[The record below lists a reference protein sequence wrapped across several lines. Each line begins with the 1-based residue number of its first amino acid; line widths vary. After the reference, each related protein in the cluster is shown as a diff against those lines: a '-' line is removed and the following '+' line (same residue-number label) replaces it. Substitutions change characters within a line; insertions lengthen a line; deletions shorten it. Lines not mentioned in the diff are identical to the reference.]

1 MKLNFR
7 CAGAAHC
14 PPHPG
19 FPRANALRWPCLP
32 IERIFMPS
40 LDTCIAFFAL
50 VFVLGFAPG
59 PDNIFV
65 MVQSITLGRT
75 AGLVAML
82 GMCAGLAVHTL
93 AVALG
98 LAAIF
103 AASATAFTVLKVLGA
118 GYLAYL
124 AWQAF
129 RAPAGTLSMPVA
141 QPPNLRRLFFRGWLM
156 NLTNPKIVFFFLAL
170 LPQFVHADRGAIAT
184 QIGVLGAIFI
194 GSTCITFGAIA
205 WFSATLSTRLR
216 GSPTAQLWLNRM
228 AGTVF
233 LGMAARL
240 ALADR

>member
-1 MKLNFR
+1 
-7 CAGAAHC
+7 
-14 PPHPG
+14 
-19 FPRANALRWPCLP
+19 
-32 IERIFMPS
+32 MPTM
-40 LDTCIAFFAL
+40 DTGLAFFAL
-50 VFVLGFAPG
+50 VLMLGFAPG

-65 MVQSITLGRT
+65 MVQSVTQGRM
-75 AGLVAML
+75 AGWVATL

-103 AASATAFTVLKVLGA
+103 AASATAFTVLKVVGA
-118 GYLAYL
+118 AYLAYL

-129 RAPAGTLSMPVA
+129 RAPAGTLSAAVER
-141 QPPNLRRLFFRGWLM
+141 QPNLRRIFLRGWVM

-170 LPQFVHADRGAIAT
+170 LPQFVHAERGPIAM

-194 GSTCITFGAIA
+194 FATLITFGAIA
-205 WFSATLSTRLR
+205 YFSATVSTRLR
-216 GSPTAQLWLNRM
+216 NAPQAQLRLNRM

-240 ALADR
+240 ATAEH

>member
-1 MKLNFR
+1 
-7 CAGAAHC
+7 
-14 PPHPG
+14 
-19 FPRANALRWPCLP
+19 
-32 IERIFMPS
+32 MPT
-40 LDTCIAFFAL
+40 LDTCLAFFAL

-65 MVQSITLGRT
+65 MMQSVTQGRT

-103 AASATAFTVLKVLGA
+103 AASTTAFTVLKVVGA
-118 GYLAYL
+118 GYLTYL

-129 RAPAGTLSMPVA
+129 RAPPGLLAVPVER
-141 QPPNLRRLFFRGWLM
+141 QPQLRRIFLRGWVM

-170 LPQFVHADRGAIAT
+170 LPQFVHADRGAIAA
-184 QIGVLGAIFI
+184 QLGVLGAIFI
-194 GSTCITFGAIA
+194 GSTLITFGAIA
-205 WFSATLSTRLR
+205 CFSATVSSRLR

-240 ALADR
+240 AMAER

>member
-1 MKLNFR
+1 
-7 CAGAAHC
+7 
-14 PPHPG
+14 
-19 FPRANALRWPCLP
+19 
-32 IERIFMPS
+32 MPS
-40 LDTCIAFFAL
+40 LDTCLAFFAL
-50 VFVLGFAPG
+50 VLVLGFAPG

-65 MVQSITLGRT
+65 MMQSVTQGRT

-103 AASATAFTVLKVLGA
+103 AASATAFTVLKVVGA

-129 RAPAGTLSMPVA
+129 RAPAGTLSAPVEHQA
-141 QPPNLRRLFFRGWLM
+141 DLRRIFLRGWVM

-170 LPQFVHADRGAIAT
+170 LPQFVHAERGPIAT

-194 GSTCITFGAIA
+194 VSTLITFGAIA
-205 WFSATLSTRLR
+205 YFSATVSTRLR
-216 GSPTAQLWLNRM
+216 RSPSAQLWLNRM

-233 LGMAARL
+233 LSMAARL
-240 ALADR
+240 AMTER

>member
-1 MKLNFR
+1 
-7 CAGAAHC
+7 
-14 PPHPG
+14 
-19 FPRANALRWPCLP
+19 
-32 IERIFMPS
+32 MPS
-40 LDTCIAFFAL
+40 IDTCLAFFAL
-50 VFVLGFAPG
+50 VFMLGFAPG

-65 MVQSITLGRT
+65 MVQSVTLGRR

-103 AASATAFTVLKVLGA
+103 AASATAFTVLKVVGA

-129 RAPAGTLSMPVA
+129 RAPADTLSAAVEP
-141 QPPNLRRLFFRGWLM
+141 QPDLRRIFLRGWVM

-170 LPQFVHADRGAIAT
+170 LPQFVHAERGPIAT

-194 GSTCITFGAIA
+194 ASTLITFGAIA
-205 WFSATLSTRLR
+205 YFSATLSTRLR
-216 GSPTAQLWLNRM
+216 RSPQAQLWLNRM

-240 ALADR
+240 AMAER

>member
-1 MKLNFR
+1 
-7 CAGAAHC
+7 
-14 PPHPG
+14 
-19 FPRANALRWPCLP
+19 
-32 IERIFMPS
+32 MPTI
-40 LDTCIAFFAL
+40 DTCLAFFAL
-50 VFVLGFAPG
+50 VFMLGFAPG

-65 MVQSITLGRT
+65 MMQSVTLGRK
-75 AGLVAML
+75 AGLMAML

-103 AASATAFTVLKVLGA
+103 AASATAFTVLKVVGA

-129 RAPAGTLSMPVA
+129 RAPAGTLSAPLEQ
-141 QPPNLRRLFFRGWLM
+141 QPDLRRIFLRGWVM

-170 LPQFVHADRGAIAT
+170 LPQFVHAERGPIAS

-194 GSTCITFGAIA
+194 GSTLITFGAIA
-205 WFSATLSTRLR
+205 YFSATVSTRLR
-216 GSPTAQLWLNRM
+216 RSPQAQLWLNRM

-233 LGMAARL
+233 LGMAVKL
-240 ALADR
+240 AVAER

>member
-1 MKLNFR
+1 
-7 CAGAAHC
+7 
-14 PPHPG
+14 
-19 FPRANALRWPCLP
+19 
-32 IERIFMPS
+32 MPS
-40 LDTCIAFFAL
+40 LDTCLAFFAL
-50 VFVLGFAPG
+50 VFMLGFAPG

-65 MVQSITLGRT
+65 MMQSVTQGRT

-103 AASATAFTVLKVLGA
+103 AASATAFTVLKVVGA
-118 GYLAYL
+118 VYLAYL

-129 RAPAGTLSMPVA
+129 RAPAGTLAAPVEQ
-141 QPPNLRRLFFRGWLM
+141 QPDLRRIFLRGWVM

-170 LPQFVHADRGAIAT
+170 LPQFVHAERGPIAT

-194 GSTCITFGAIA
+194 ASTLITFGAIA
-205 WFSATLSTRLR
+205 YFSATVSTRLR
-216 GSPTAQLWLNRM
+216 RSPAAQLWLNRM

-233 LGMAARL
+233 MGMAARL
-240 ALADR
+240 AMAER

>member
-1 MKLNFR
+1 
-7 CAGAAHC
+7 
-14 PPHPG
+14 
-19 FPRANALRWPCLP
+19 
-32 IERIFMPS
+32 MPS
-40 LDTCIAFFAL
+40 LDTCFAFFAL
-50 VFVLGFAPG
+50 VFVLGFTPG

-65 MVQSITLGRT
+65 MVQSVTQGRT

-98 LAAIF
+98 LAAVF
-103 AASATAFTVLKVLGA
+103 AASATAFTVLKVVGA

-129 RAPAGTLSMPVA
+129 RAPADALAMPVA
-141 QPPNLRRLFFRGWLM
+141 QQPDLRRIFLRGWVM

-184 QIGVLGAIFI
+184 QLCVLGAIFL
-194 GSTCITFGAIA
+194 GSTLLTFGAIA
-205 WFSATLSTRLR
+205 YFSATVSARLR
-216 GSPTAQLWLNRM
+216 GSPKAQLWLNRM

-240 ALADR
+240 AIADR

>member
-1 MKLNFR
+1 
-7 CAGAAHC
+7 
-14 PPHPG
+14 
-19 FPRANALRWPCLP
+19 
-32 IERIFMPS
+32 MPTT
-40 LDTCIAFFAL
+40 DTCLAFFAL
-50 VFVLGFAPG
+50 VFMLGFAPG

-65 MVQSITLGRT
+65 MMQSVTLGRT

-103 AASATAFTVLKVLGA
+103 AASATAFTVLKVVGA

-129 RAPAGTLSMPVA
+129 RAPAGTLSAPLEQ
-141 QPPNLRRLFFRGWLM
+141 QPDLRRIFLRGWVM

-170 LPQFVHADRGAIAT
+170 LPQFVHAERGPIAS
-184 QIGVLGAIFI
+184 QIGVLGALFI
-194 GSTCITFGAIA
+194 ASTLVTFGAIA
-205 WFSATLSTRLR
+205 YFSATVSTRLR
-216 GSPTAQLWLNRM
+216 RSPQAQRWLNRM

-233 LGMAARL
+233 LGMAVRL
-240 ALADR
+240 AVAER

>member
-1 MKLNFR
+1 
-7 CAGAAHC
+7 
-14 PPHPG
+14 
-19 FPRANALRWPCLP
+19 
-32 IERIFMPS
+32 MPS
-40 LDTCIAFFAL
+40 LDTCLAFFAL

-65 MVQSITLGRT
+65 MMQSVTQGRK

-103 AASATAFTVLKVLGA
+103 AASATAFTVLKVVGA
-118 GYLAYL
+118 VYLAYL

-129 RAPAGTLSMPVA
+129 RAPVGTLSAPVEQ
-141 QPPNLRRLFFRGWLM
+141 QPDLRRIFLRGWVM

-170 LPQFVHADRGAIAT
+170 LPQFVHADRGSIAT
-184 QIGVLGAIFI
+184 QLCVLGAIFI
-194 GSTCITFGAIA
+194 LSTLMTFGAIA
-205 WFSATLSTRLR
+205 YFSATVSTRLR
-216 GSPTAQLWLNRM
+216 SSPKAQLWLNRM

-240 ALADR
+240 AMAER